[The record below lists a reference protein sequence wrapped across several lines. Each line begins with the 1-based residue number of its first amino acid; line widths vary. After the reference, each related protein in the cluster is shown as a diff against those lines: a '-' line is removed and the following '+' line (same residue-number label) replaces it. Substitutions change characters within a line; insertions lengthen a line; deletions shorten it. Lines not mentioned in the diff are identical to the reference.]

1 MPKSIIVYKVFLASP
16 GDVKEERA
24 EVKKVVELFNQM
36 NSKNGIKL
44 ELVCWEDSTSPA
56 FGKYPQEVVSS
67 QIGDDYDIF
76 IGILWARFG
85 TPTPHFGSGTEEEFN
100 GAYRRLQCGD
110 KIEIMIYFKD
120 DNISPS
126 QIDPVQLGKVKEF
139 ISKLPD
145 LGGYYFSFKSKEE
158 FHDLLLKHLKES
170 VDRLEQ
176 ENNTPSVINSIVGL
190 RQEEHPQEC
199 TAQTDNWGFFEYEDF
214 ILQKTQDV
222 IASINQMTSLTERFN
237 GDINMHTQEFLYLQK
252 NPNRM
257 YAKSIC
263 INTARDMNRYA
274 KDIDVANK
282 SWFTGLG
289 KMQDAVRNMLEISE
303 GLTSNSD
310 WEGLVDS
317 LHYLSGEMGKTYSA
331 IRQLYTAVN
340 SIPKI
345 SQPLNIARQNVCKT
359 LKDILTNVETGRD
372 YCEETISAI
381 ENQIHPIE

>member
-1 MPKSIIVYKVFLASP
+1 MPKSVIIYKVFLASP
-16 GDVKEERA
+16 GDVKEERE
-24 EVKKVVELFNQM
+24 EVKKVIGLFNQM
-36 NSKNGIKL
+36 NSKNGINL
-44 ELVCWEDSTSPA
+44 ELVCWEDNTSPA
-56 FGKYPQEVVSS
+56 FGNYPQEVVSS

-85 TPTPHFGSGTEEEFN
+85 TPTPRFGSGTEEEFN

-110 KIEIMIYFKD
+110 KLEIMIYLKD
-120 DNISPS
+120 DSISPS

-145 LGGYYFSFKSKEE
+145 LGGYYFSFKSKED

-170 VDRLEQ
+170 VDRLEHA
-176 ENNTPSVINSIVGL
+176 NKTPSKINSVVEIP
-190 RQEEHPQEC
+190 QEEYPQDC
-199 TAQTDNWGFFEYEDF
+199 TVQTDNWGFFEYEDF
-214 ILQKTQDV
+214 ILQRTQEI
-222 IASINQMTSLTERFN
+222 IANVNQMTSLTERLN